1 MAFFP
6 EGQGRVKLLMLY
18 IIKKFRTPV
27 SREQVYTAMVRV
39 DDTGFFEMSE
49 LLAQLEAEMYVLAV
63 PARDQ
68 HLLYLTERGE
78 ELVETFERELPR
90 SVRDEVEGYV
100 DENRESVKRS
110 NCIFC
115 DALPRPDGSWMVDL
129 ALLEK
134 DAPLFELKLHVP
146 DSKMANAAR
155 EAWLREADSI
165 YLDLFTRLTR
175 SPCEGEEPEN

>member
-78 ELVETFERELPR
+78 ELVETFEREIPR
-90 SVRDEVEGYV
+90 SVRDEVEGYA

-129 ALLEK
+129 ALLENG
-134 DAPLFELKLHVP
+134 AAVFELKLRVP
-146 DSKMANAAR
+146 DSRTANRVR
-155 EAWLREADSI
+155 ENWLKNADGI
-165 YLDLFTRLTR
+165 YLESYLKLNG
-175 SPCEGEEPEN
+175 SEE